1 MFRFSFAKQMTH
13 ETQEQPLKKQR
24 LDPLA
29 LRIERHKA
37 SFDPACEALLKLN
50 DSELKHQLG
59 ERTEGLGRD
68 RSKLD
73 RLKAADPAA
82 ARAKWSAAH
91 SEAGRVVE
99 ELRRQL
105 RDAER
110 KQEEARREL
119 DTLEETEREID
130 SLEAKVAQTFLV
142 LSTVRFSTFSF
153 LRPAFF
159 KKAEE
164 DFFVFI

>member
-1 MFRFSFAKQMTH
+1 MTSGN
-13 ETQEQPLKKQR
+13 QEQLLKKQK
-24 LDPLA
+24 LDPFG

-37 SFDPACEALLKLN
+37 SFDPACEPLLKLN
-50 DSELKHQLG
+50 DSELKHQIG
-59 ERTEGLGRD
+59 ERTEGLGRC
-68 RSKLD
+68 RGKLG
-73 RLKAADPAA
+73 RFKAADPAA

-110 KQEEARREL
+110 KQEEARRAL

-130 SLEAKVAQTFLV
+130 ALEAKLGEG
-142 LSTVRFSTFSF
+142 
-153 LRPAFF
+153 
-159 KKAEE
+159 EE
-164 DFFVFI
+164 RLALLKMEDRGGG

>member
-1 MFRFSFAKQMTH
+1 MESESQD
-13 ETQEQPLKKQR
+13 QPFKKQK
-24 LDPLA
+24 LDPLG
-29 LRIERHKA
+29 LRIEPHKA
-37 SFDPACEALLKLN
+37 SFDPACEPLLKLN
-50 DSELKHQLG
+50 DSELKHQIG
-59 ERTEGLGRD
+59 ERTEGLGRA
-68 RSKLD
+68 RSRLG

-119 DTLEETEREID
+119 DTLEQTEREID
-130 SLEAKVAQTFLV
+130 ALGAKLGEG
-142 LSTVRFSTFSF
+142 
-153 LRPAFF
+153 
-159 KKAEE
+159 EE
-164 DFFVFI
+164 RLALLKMEDRGNGEQHWFV

>member
-1 MFRFSFAKQMTH
+1 MRY
-13 ETQEQPLKKQR
+13 
-24 LDPLA
+24 
-29 LRIERHKA
+29 
-37 SFDPACEALLKLN
+37 LKLN
-50 DSELKHQLG
+50 DSELRQQLG
-59 ERTEGLGRD
+59 EQTEGLGRH
-68 RSKLD
+68 RGRLA

-130 SLEAKVAQTFLV
+130 ALEAKV
-142 LSTVRFSTFSF
+142 REG
-153 LRPAFF
+153 
-159 KKAEE
+159 EE
-164 DFFVFI
+164 KVAVCALCRSA